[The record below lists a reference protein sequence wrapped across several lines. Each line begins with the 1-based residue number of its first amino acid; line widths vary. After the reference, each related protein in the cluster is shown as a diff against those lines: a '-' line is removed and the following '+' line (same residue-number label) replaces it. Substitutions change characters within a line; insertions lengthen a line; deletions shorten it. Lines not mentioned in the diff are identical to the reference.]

1 MKEYGNSSIDLQI
14 GANRIRL
21 RPASMLGSS
30 GLAGARHG
38 FTEIYG
44 NGLDEHTSGFGNRFD
59 VRYYQDGSVSL
70 RDYGRGVPLGWN
82 DKPQIQ
88 NWNWHVIYNELYGG
102 GKYETNQDALAKV
115 TDWKDFNPKDYNYLY
130 SVGLNG
136 LGAASTQ
143 YTSEFFI
150 VKSYRNGKVTSRSF
164 KRGIPLVN
172 GEPYDMFSATK
183 EDIKAIPEE
192 IEDTDEPDGTFIHWK
207 PDDTVFDDVN
217 LGSDWLLTT
226 CRDIASIAGIELH
239 FKDDNK
245 NIDIVIEPS
254 TLEDLVEVK
263 SKGNLVLDKKEH
275 PVILKKH
282 NFVHGKTKVEGN
294 NNFIYVA
301 ECDVAVGFT
310 TATCKNACYHNA
322 VRMVNGKQ
330 YEAIDDAIAAF
341 MTEQG
346 KDKGIKI
353 TASDYA
359 DCFCVVVS
367 SYSNFASFRNQT
379 KDGIDDQFIYT
390 MVKDAVLNL
399 LKEELAK
406 GNKEVSKLIERVVKE
421 AELRKALKEQEQMLK
436 EANKVTNKTKIKD
449 PNKFTSCEAYEHKDY
464 RKTELW
470 IAEGDSASGAL
481 VAARDAK
488 FQAVIPIRGK
498 ALNVT
503 KNTLA
508 DIMNNAEIKA
518 IFALLGTGY
527 DLNIEGEKTFNIE
540 DLKFNKVVFA
550 TDADEDGYQIRV
562 LLFLIF
568 YKLAP
573 ELIKQG
579 HIFIAET
586 PRFGIE
592 LADGTR
598 VYARNDDVRDK
609 IIKEH
614 PDYTHIKRYKGLG
627 EMDYDILAE
636 TTVDPKTR
644 DLIQVTCDFDSE
656 FERELIDALFGADV
670 YKQRKHIITA
680 ALGGDILDSFASNEL
695 LIEEI
700 EAEFSD
706 DSTGDSE

>member
-1 MKEYGNSSIDLQI
+1 MSNVYDNSSIDLQI

-44 NGLDEHTSGFGNRFD
+44 NGLDEHTSGYGNRFD
-59 VRYYQDGSVSL
+59 VCYYQDGSVSL

-82 DKPQIQ
+82 DKPHIK

-102 GKYETNQDALAKV
+102 GKYETNQKALSEIK
-115 TDWKDFNPKDYNYLY
+115 DWKNFNPRDYNYLY

-150 VKSYRNGKVTSRSF
+150 VKSYKNGKVTSREF
-164 KRGIPLVN
+164 KRGVPLVN
-172 GEPYDMFSATK
+172 GEPFNMFTATP
-183 EDIKAIPEE
+183 EEIKAIPEE

-239 FKDDNK
+239 FKDYKK

-254 TLEDLVEVK
+254 TLEDLVQVK
-263 SKGNLVLDKKEH
+263 SKGEMVLNKEK
-275 PVILKKH
+275 PVILKTH
-282 NFVHGKTKVEGN
+282 NFVHGTTKVEGN
-294 NNFIYVA
+294 PNFIYVA
-301 ECDVAVGFT
+301 ECDIAIGFT
-310 TATCKNACYHNA
+310 TAHCKNACYHNS
-322 VRMVNGKQ
+322 VKMVNGMQ
-330 YEAIDDAIAAF
+330 YEAIDDALAQF
-341 MTEQG
+341 LTEQA
-346 KDKGIKI
+346 KNKGVKI
-353 TASDYA
+353 ASSDYD
-359 DCFCVVVS
+359 DCFCVIVS
-367 SYSNFASFRNQT
+367 SYSNYASFRNQT
-379 KDGIDDQFIYT
+379 KDGIDDQFIYN
-390 MVKDAVLNL
+390 MVHDAILTL

-406 GNKEVSKLIERVVKE
+406 GNKDVSRLVDRVVKE
-421 AELRKALKEQEQMLK
+421 AEIRIAAKEQAQMLK
-436 EANKVTNKTKIKD
+436 EANKVANQTKVKD
-449 PNKFTSCEAYEHKDY
+449 PNKFTSCDAYENKDY
-464 RKTELW
+464 KKAELW

-481 VAARDAK
+481 IGARDAK

-503 KNTLA
+503 KNSLK
-508 DIMNNAEIKA
+508 DILDNAEIKA

-540 DLKFNKVVFA
+540 DLKFNKIVFA

-573 ELIKQG
+573 DLIKEG
-579 HIFIAET
+579 HVFIAET
-586 PRFGIE
+586 PRFGID
-592 LADGTR
+592 LSDGTR
-598 VYARNDDVRDK
+598 LYARNDDVRDK

-614 PDYTHIKRYKGLG
+614 PNYTHIERYKGLG
-627 EMDYDILAE
+627 EMDAEILAE

-644 DLIQVTCDFDSE
+644 DLIPVTCDFNNE

-670 YKQRKHIITA
+670 YKQRKQIITA
-680 ALGGDILDSFASNEL
+680 ELGGDIVNSFANNEL
-695 LIEEI
+695 MIEEI
-700 EAEFSD
+700 ESEFSD
-706 DSTGDSE
+706 DSTGD